1 MIGNKYLRD
10 LSNYPDEDTSFNQ
23 LLELLKSKDSKF
35 IDSLKSEPVDIDL
48 CDDLEIKYLTKASA
62 LIDYYL
68 QLHNLEIPSWL
79 RNKKLRFK
87 KPYYHSKRI
96 SDFDKFRLQY
106 TNPSPFRARNVYF
119 DLESIKRV

>member
-23 LLELLKSKDSKF
+23 LLELLKSKDAKF

-79 RNKKLRFK
+79 RNKKLHFK